1 MDAFDLDY
9 FELESAEEKLTL
21 PSWEMLKNAVKPQPV
36 TVKSVI
42 PITEKRKNYRITAED
57 ILYPTGAKH
66 KIAANISA
74 IRLLKEL
81 EKSGRS
87 ATDEECK
94 ILIQYCGW
102 GGIPQVF
109 DSGNEKFSK
118 EYAELRNILS
128 LYSQQPLYAEIPDQL
143 YMADCPKSRS
153 ERRRIWRIRCRSRS
167 LYRHDAAGD
176 QWQIHRH

>member
-1 MDAFDLDY
+1 MEAFELDY
-9 FELESAEEKLTL
+9 FELEAEEEKLTL
-21 PSWEMLKNAVKPQPV
+21 PSLEMLQNAVKPQAV
-36 TVKSVI
+36 VVKPVI
-42 PITEKRKNYRITAED
+42 PITEKRQNYRITAED
-57 ILYPTGAKH
+57 ILYPAGAKH

-102 GGIPQVF
+102 GGTPQVF

-118 EYAELRNILS
+118 EYAELREVLT
-128 LYSQQPLYAEIPDQL
+128 
-143 YMADCPKSRS
+143 S
-153 ERRRIWRIRCRSRS
+153 EEYVSARAST
-167 LYRHDAAGD
+167 L
-176 QWQIHRH
+176 

>member
-118 EYAELRNILS
+118 EYAELRNILTS
-128 LYSQQPLYAEIPDQL
+128 EEYVSARASTLNSHYT
-143 YMADCPKSRS
+143 PKFL
-153 ERRRIWRIRCRSRS
+153 INFI
-167 LYRHDAAGD
+167 
-176 QWQIHRH
+176 WQIARKAGVRDRKSVV